1 MAKVY
6 INGREAVHKGCGGMA
21 IAFPDVCLCPS
32 PAGPVPVPLT
42 NTVQAKDLVCG
53 AMTVL
58 IEGNPAG
65 NRDSYFA
72 TSTGNE
78 VAASTSGGVT
88 SHAVKGK
95 AYFRSWSRD
104 VLIEGKGAVREGDRT
119 SQNHENESPGNCP
132 PSVWM
137 AKVCPG
143 TRLSGPPKKHTKVL
157 QEGSECIEIAMVDR
171 KGESIAYENY
181 RMKTPAGETLEGR
194 GLLAGV
200 VMFKGLAKGT
210 CEIVLPNIDANP
222 MSPARIPGDTLDP
235 GQTGKRSEADKVYMP
250 GKPLILP
257 TGKKYRI
264 ELPRGPSFWLELTFG
279 ESDAQTQGCAYA
291 LRSTDG
297 KYAVR
302 RTLADDCSNGHGI
315 VRLEFPNLIADNQYT
330 LTHNLDQKGRTRVVF
345 HDVPYERLRERAW
358 DTFVAVPDDDTVDDV
373 AELLRQGHAIEIRCD
388 RTEEDDSLPGVE
400 KPE

>member
-1 MAKVY
+1 MGKVY

-78 VAASTSGGVT
+78 VAASTGGGVT

-104 VLIEGKGAVREGDRT
+104 VLIEGKCAVREGDRT

-137 AKVCPG
+137 ATVCPG

-157 QEGSECIEIAMVDR
+157 QEGSEWVAIKAVDQNGSPLAYR
-171 KGESIAYENY
+171 KY
-181 RMKTPAGETLEGR
+181 RLTTPSGTILEGR
-194 GLLAGV
+194 TLLGGV
-200 VMFKGLAKGT
+200 VTVKGIAKGK
-210 CEIVLPNIDANP
+210 CKVEWLDEHPDAVKK
-222 MSPARIPGDTLDP
+222 SGGGGD
-235 GQTGKRSEADKVYMP
+235 A
-250 GKPLILP
+250 
-257 TGKKYRI
+257 
-264 ELPRGPSFWLELTFG
+264 
-279 ESDAQTQGCAYA
+279 
-291 LRSTDG
+291 
-297 KYAVR
+297 
-302 RTLADDCSNGHGI
+302 
-315 VRLEFPNLIADNQYT
+315 
-330 LTHNLDQKGRTRVVF
+330 
-345 HDVPYERLRERAW
+345 
-358 DTFVAVPDDDTVDDV
+358 
-373 AELLRQGHAIEIRCD
+373 
-388 RTEEDDSLPGVE
+388 
-400 KPE
+400 